1 MRRIW
6 VRETAGWASLGL
18 HVRIL
23 AERVGCPQW
32 KKEKEREACS
42 SLVTASLSEQPLH
55 GMLRYH
61 PISRTGEEEEGGFS
75 SRRCAW
81 GAVCWGGIG
90 LQTYKW
96 MPQAPLP
103 NPADLAPPHLS
114 RPCIPFCQQLI
125 CSATLPYLSPLFS
138 LSVSPSPLVVS
149 ALGRFTLGLITAHRC
164 IRAPNKGS
172 LALLSATFYQAWWVS
187 CWPSRYYAA
196 AVEHRSHCAP
206 KWPSRTQTHLTWIHW
221 FTLFKWWIDFS
232 SVAGERKTPTMQ

>member
-1 MRRIW
+1 MECSVIILAAGPGRRKK
-6 VRETAGWASLGL
+6 VVFL
-18 HVRIL
+18 HVGAREVQYVEVAL
-23 AERVGCPQW
+23 AYRPTSGC
-32 KKEKEREACS
+32 
-42 SLVTASLSEQPLH
+42 
-55 GMLRYH
+55 
-61 PISRTGEEEEGGFS
+61 
-75 SRRCAW
+75 RR
-81 GAVCWGGIG
+81 
-90 LQTYKW
+90 
-96 MPQAPLP
+96 PPFP

-232 SVAGERKTPTMQ
+232 CVAGERKTPTMQ